1 MLRLPVTLAPVL
13 ATTALLGA
21 CSDSAAPCPPT
32 ALVAAVDVEIRAAG
46 TDAPLAAAARGAIR
60 DGQYLD
66 SLVPG
71 RSVGGTLI
79 SRRAG
84 FQRPG
89 TYTVTVVVPGY
100 ATWEQTG
107 VVAHQGS
114 CTVEPVSVQATLA
127 VSP

>member
-1 MLRLPVTLAPVL
+1 MVRRLVPLAPLL

-21 CSDSAAPCPPT
+21 CSDRAAPCPPT
-32 ALVAAVDVEIRAAG
+32 ALVAAVDVEIRAAATG
-46 TDAPLAAAARGAIR
+46 APLAAAARGAIR
-60 DGQYLD
+60 GGAYLD

-100 ATWEQTG
+100 ATWEQAG
-107 VVAHQGS
+107 VVAHEGS
-114 CTVEPVSVQATLA
+114 CTVEPVSLQAAL
-127 VSP
+127 VVHP